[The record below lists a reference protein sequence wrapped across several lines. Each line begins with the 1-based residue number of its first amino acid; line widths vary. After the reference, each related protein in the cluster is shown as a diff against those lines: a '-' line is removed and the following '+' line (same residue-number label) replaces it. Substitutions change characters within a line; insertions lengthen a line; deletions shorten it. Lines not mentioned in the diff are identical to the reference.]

1 MMCKYLILFLVG
13 CSGEPFAASEL
24 GGAVSS
30 MPDYS
35 VGGIGASSAA
45 IGGNSSGGS
54 SAGMGVVGSVAG
66 ENLGGS
72 DAGCGEIKGTGG
84 KPVLDNGGNGG
95 ISESPSEAGSAS
107 VLWHCQNDSGVCQCY
122 SDSNHDTLP
131 LTECPA
137 SSLCATRDSVACV
150 CWATQGQ
157 LDSFLMIEGAK
168 KVGQCP

>member
-1 MMCKYLILFLVG
+1 MG
-13 CSGEPFAASEL
+13 CSGEPFTASEL

-35 VGGIGASSAA
+35 VGGIGASPAA
-45 IGGNSSGGS
+45 IGGNSTGGS

-72 DAGCGEIKGTGG
+72 NAKIPIET
-84 KPVLDNGGNGG
+84 VSAGNGG
-95 ISESPSEAGSAS
+95 DSGSDVGGAGGLSEPPSPGLP
-107 VLWHCQNDSGVCQCY
+107 LWHCNSESGVCQCY

-157 LDSFLMIEGAK
+157 LDSFLMIEGTK
-168 KVGQCP
+168 KAAGCPADI